1 MTTSIYTSKRHFIGV
16 LMIVLCFGTLR
27 SQEDSTTIQHHLA
40 DSVTVSM
47 NLDAVYNRPF
57 LKPGRM
63 PIAIGGYV
71 EANSRYMGTNGVS
84 EGVSFQLR
92 RMTLFFSSSLH
103 ERIKFLSEIEFEDGT
118 KEIALET
125 AFMDVELD
133 RLLTLRGGV
142 IMNPIGA
149 FNQNHDGPK
158 WEFIDRPISATQ
170 LLPATWSNV
179 GFGAHG
185 KLLNRG
191 WVFAYEAYLTNGFD
205 DQIISNDLN
214 KTYLPASKQNPDRF
228 EESSNGVPLLTGK
241 LAVKKRGFGEIGISY
256 MGGVY
261 NTFEVDGLAVDS
273 KRRLDVVAVDFTTAL
288 PAIDTY
294 ITGEVAFIRV
304 EVPETYTQQFGN
316 RQWGGFVDLVE
327 PVVTGSIFGFERS
340 VLNLAAR
347 VEYVDWNV
355 GTFNETGGNIGEDV
369 FAIIPAM
376 SWRPTAQTVMRLN
389 YRYEWQH
396 DLLGNP
402 PAKTAGFQ
410 FGIST
415 YF

>member
-1 MTTSIYTSKRHFIGV
+1 MTTFIYTSKRHFIGV

-27 SQEDSTTIQHHLA
+27 SQVDSTTIQHQLA
-40 DSVTVSM
+40 DSATVSM

-57 LKPGRM
+57 LQPGRM

-191 WVFAYEAYLTNGFD
+191 WIFAYEAYLTNGFD
-205 DQIISNDLN
+205 DQIISNDRN
-214 KTYLPASKQNPDRF
+214 KTFLPASKQNPDRF
-228 EESSNGVPLLTGK
+228 EESSNGMPLLTGK
-241 LAVKKRGFGEIGISY
+241 LAVRKRGLGEIGISY

-261 NTFEVDGLAVDS
+261 NTFEVDGLVVDN
-273 KRRLDVVAVDFTTAL
+273 KRRLDVVAIDFTTSL

-316 RQWGGFVDLVE
+316 RQWGGFVDVVQ

-355 GTFNETGGNIGEDV
+355 GTFNESGGNIGEDV
-369 FAIIPAM
+369 FAIVPAM

-410 FGIST
+410 FGIAT